1 MRLFELAIN
10 ENVNWVLPNFE
21 EEWGEVAEAF
31 DATGARYRIHFPDK
45 ETWFAKAKQ
54 GNMQEAKPEWNVENT
69 DAFEGTPWDAFD
81 KDKVKRVRQMFKS
94 GKSIQLPIILHDSRG
109 YILIGGNT
117 RLSMAVD
124 AGVQPMAWVIDLVNV
139 KEEAAGVGKITKQN
153 MTADV
158 GPNQDKIEQNK
169 FFAKEFYPWW
179 SK

>member
-1 MRLFELAIN
+1 MRLFELALN
-10 ENVNWVLPNFE
+10 ENVNWVLPDFE

-31 DATGARYRIHFPDK
+31 DAMGTRYRIHFPDK

-54 GNMQEAKPEWNVENT
+54 GNMQEAKPEWNIENT

-81 KDKVKRVRQMFKS
+81 KDKVKRVRRMFQSSKP
-94 GKSIQLPIILHDSRG
+94 IQLPIILHDSRG
-109 YILIGGNT
+109 YILVGGNT

-124 AGVQPMAWVIDLVNV
+124 AGVKPMAWVIDLVNV
-139 KEEAAGVGKITKQN
+139 KETAGVGKIVKGVNT
-153 MTADV
+153 TVDV

-169 FFAKEFYPWW
+169 YFAKKFYPWW